1 MGREWRLRSSLQSS
15 EESKDVSGTYASY
28 STLQR
33 LEPSIMREC
42 QFQEFGIK
50 NYSEIE
56 IVLAE
61 SKCYISTEWLQING
75 QNSILFI
82 CMLQFGKG
90 VKCKV
95 YMGLWKTLDFLTT
108 LPSHKLEF
116 RDELDWSP
124 VYIHY
129 TRMCEFRQWQWPVGT
144 ILDIFR
150 SMKHCLRQCVD
161 QIISWPISQCHGA
174 WNLLRL
180 LTLPGKW
187 AVPLW
192 MWRGSKHPVSEFC
205 VCICLYL
212 YPCLYHLVTST
223 HSDTHRAPDL
233 V

>member
-1 MGREWRLRSSLQSS
+1 MINIRVKLEIKRSRRCYLLSIMECEWRLKSSLQSS
-15 EESKDVSGTYASY
+15 EESKDVSGTYAAY

-42 QFQEFGIK
+42 QFEEFGIK

-108 LPSHKLEF
+108 LPFYKLEF

-124 VYIHY
+124 MHI
-129 TRMCEFRQWQWPVGT
+129 TQG
-144 ILDIFR
+144 
-150 SMKHCLRQCVD
+150 CVSSD
-161 QIISWPISQCHGA
+161 
-174 WNLLRL
+174 N
-180 LTLPGKW
+180 
-187 AVPLW
+187 
-192 MWRGSKHPVSEFC
+192 GSGQ
-205 VCICLYL
+205 
-212 YPCLYHLVTST
+212 
-223 HSDTHRAPDL
+223 
-233 V
+233 